1 LSRKQA
7 QHFRFNFDQ
16 LGTVKGRRDGRKE
29 KKDEMREGEKGRMK

>member
-29 KKDEMREGEKGRMK
+29 KKDEAREGEKGRMT